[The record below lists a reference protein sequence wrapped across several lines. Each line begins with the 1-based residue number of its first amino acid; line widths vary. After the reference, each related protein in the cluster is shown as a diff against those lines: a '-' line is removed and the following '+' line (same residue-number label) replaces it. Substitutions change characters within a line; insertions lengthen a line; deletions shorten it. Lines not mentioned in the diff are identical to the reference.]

1 MMKKILVLSFLLLI
15 SLCVLAGS
23 APAAEQQRVYGFSQ
37 CEMVDTWRVAETKSM
52 QDEAAK
58 RGIRLIY
65 TDAGADSAK
74 QVADME
80 DIIAQK
86 PDLIFLA
93 PREMEGFGGVLETA
107 KEAGIPVILLDRD
120 VSSVAGEDY
129 LTLISADFI
138 WEGATCAQILAQ
150 YFDGKPANIVQ
161 LEGTPGASVAFDR
174 KTGFDEE
181 LKKYPNLKLLAS
193 QVGDFNRATSQRT
206 MANLLQT
213 YGKEIDAVYGH
224 SDDDC
229 IGAIQAIKAYGLVPG
244 KDIVLVGIDGCS
256 DGMYAIIAGEYYKSV
271 QCSPIFGPIAFATA
285 EKYFAGEEIPTYIQ
299 MPGKIIEASNVEEIL
314 ATEGY

>member
-1 MMKKILVLSFLLLI
+1 MKKVLVVLLAALILCATI
-15 SLCVLAGS
+15 GYAQ
-23 APAAEQQRVYGFSQ
+23 AAERVYGFSQ

-65 TDAGADSAK
+65 TDAGADTAK
-74 QVADME
+74 QVADIE

-86 PDLIFLA
+86 PDLIFIA
-93 PREMEGFGGVLETA
+93 PREMEGFAGVLDTA

-120 VSSVAGEDY
+120 VSSTAGEDY
-129 LTLISADFI
+129 LTVISANFI
-138 WEGATCAQILAQ
+138 WEGATCAQLLNE
-150 YFDGKPANIVQ
+150 YFGGKPANIVQ
-161 LEGTPGASVAFDR
+161 LEGTPGSSVAIDR
-174 KTGFDEE
+174 KTGFDDE
-181 LKKYPNLKLLAS
+181 LKKYPNLKMLAS
-193 QVGDFNRATSQRT
+193 QVGDFNRAESQKT

-213 YGKEIDAVYGH
+213 YGKEINAVYGH

-229 IGAIQAIKAYGLVPG
+229 IGAIQAIKSYGLKPG
-244 KDIVLVGIDGCS
+244 EDIVLVGIDGCS

-271 QCSPIFGPIAFATA
+271 QCSPIFGPIAFDTA
-285 EKYFAGEEIPTYIQ
+285 EKYFAGEKIPTYIQ
-299 MPGKIIEASNVEEIL
+299 MPGKLIDKSNVDVIL